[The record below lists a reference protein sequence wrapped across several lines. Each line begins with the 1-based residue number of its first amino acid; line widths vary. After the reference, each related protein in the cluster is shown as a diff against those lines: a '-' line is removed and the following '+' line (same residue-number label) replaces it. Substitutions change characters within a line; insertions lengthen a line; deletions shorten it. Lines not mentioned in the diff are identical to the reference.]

1 MTTTDENVLGL
12 SQNLGKQRPKLH
24 VSSEKKV
31 IIQLW
36 ALTTILSVLVVAT
49 IAVVKHHHQ
58 GSL

>member
-12 SQNLGKQRPKLH
+12 SQNLGQRPKLH

-49 IAVVKHHHQ
+49 IAVMKHHHQ